1 VVVVEVWLV
10 QRWRNNEQRRGQEQE
25 HRRLMTAAVAI
36 AYKPALLYHSHYR
49 GMFGGVQGLPL
60 IITSLFGV
68 VLVVVLVVVVVA

>member
-1 VVVVEVWLV
+1 
-10 QRWRNNEQRRGQEQE
+10 
-25 HRRLMTAAVAI
+25 MTAAVAI

-68 VLVVVLVVVVVA
+68 VLVVVLVVVVA